1 MRLKCVTLLGQV
13 QKHINELKW
22 RKKKQTR
29 LKKAIGSWLGVKNV
43 PVLWNLNPSP
53 VTLANVDKENCIA
66 ISTVTLSLKED
77 ESDVRIENKSNLA
90 KWKWYING
98 LF

>member
-1 MRLKCVTLLGQV
+1 M
-13 QKHINELKW
+13 
-22 RKKKQTR
+22 KKKKHTR

-53 VTLANVDKENCIA
+53 VTLANVDKENRIA